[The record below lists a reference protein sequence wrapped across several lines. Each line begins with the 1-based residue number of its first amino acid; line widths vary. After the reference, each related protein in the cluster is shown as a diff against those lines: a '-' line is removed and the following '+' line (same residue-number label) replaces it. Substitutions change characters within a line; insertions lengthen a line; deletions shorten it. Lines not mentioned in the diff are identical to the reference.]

1 MPDSANNQQG
11 LTCAVLTTSK
21 GLCYMPDS
29 ANNWQGLCYM
39 TDSANA
45 WQGLD
50 HYNSI

>member
-1 MPDSANNQQG
+1 
-11 LTCAVLTTSK
+11 
-21 GLCYMPDS
+21 MPDS
-29 ANNWQGLCYM
+29 ANNWQGLCHM

>member
-1 MPDSANNQQG
+1 
-11 LTCAVLTTSK
+11 
-21 GLCYMPDS
+21 MPDS